1 MKALFLEL
9 DGVLHLGPYK
19 QIERIVRFNDHAK
32 AEYICADLLDKQA
45 IKTLNELMNTVQNLW
60 IVVFSDWDLIL
71 SLQQIRAIMD
81 KAGFN
86 FPYRI
91 FSTVPRYTN
100 VKTSRIYAWLRENA
114 EENEVNSFCIIDSEE
129 TKNLLENYSIAT
141 IDDIGLSKSDIKIVV
156 ENFKRNEYKLDKLW
170 HAILKDH

>member
-1 MKALFLEL
+1 MKALFLEF
-9 DGVLHLGPYK
+9 DGVLHLGLYK
-19 QIERIVRFNDHAK
+19 QIERIVRFNDRTK
-32 AEYICADLLDKQA
+32 IEYICADLLDKQA
-45 IKTLNELMNTVQNLW
+45 IKMLNQLMNTVQNLW
-60 IVVFSDWDLIL
+60 VVVMSDWDLIL
-71 SLQQIRAIMD
+71 TLSQIRSIMD

-91 FSTVPRYTN
+91 FSSVPHYTN

-129 TKNLLENYSIAT
+129 TKNLLENYSITT

-170 HAILKDH
+170 HVISKDH